1 MKSYFVYLLTRV
13 AMVFFRWVPRFIAH
27 PLLDLLAGATY
38 YLDAK
43 HRRIA
48 DVNLRIAFPELGLR
62 QRRRIARLSFQNTA
76 RNLLEIARMPQLT
89 RDSIASL
96 VEYDQDRG
104 LSHCLAARA
113 RGRGVLYLTG
123 HFGAWEL
130 LPAAHAV
137 YGYPL
142 SFVTRPLDNPALEE
156 YLTRMREI
164 RGNRVIPKKNSAR
177 QILEVLRSGG
187 DVGVL
192 VDQNTTLQEGMFAD
206 LFGVPAATTTSF
218 ARLALHT
225 GATVLPGY
233 ITPMRNGRY
242 RVKFLP
248 PVDLIQTGDM
258 ARDVEENTRN
268 FNLIVESIIREQP
281 ESWLWGHKRWKTQ
294 PQGQPDPYSLTDEQ
308 LDEFIA
314 RHRRPS
320 PVAGVQNQD
329 GGTQLPA
336 T

>member
-1 MKSYFVYLLTRV
+1 MESYFVYLVTRA
-13 AMVFFRWVPRFIAH
+13 AMVFFRWVPRAIAH
-27 PLLDLLAGATY
+27 PLLDALASATY
-38 YLDAK
+38 YLDVR

-48 DVNLRIAFPELGLR
+48 DVNLRIAFPELNGQ

-76 RNLLEIARMPQLT
+76 RNLLEISRMPRLT
-89 RDSIASL
+89 RDSITSL
-96 VEYDQDRG
+96 VEYDQHLG
-104 LSHCLAARA
+104 LQNCLAAHA
-113 RGRGVLYLTG
+113 KGKAVLYLTG
-123 HFGAWEL
+123 HFSAWEL

-142 SFVTRPLDNPALEE
+142 SFVTRPLDNPALEQ

-164 RGNRVIPKKNSAR
+164 TGNRVIPKKNAAR

-192 VDQNTTLQEGMFAD
+192 VDQNTTLQEGMFAE
-206 LFGVPAATTTSF
+206 LFCVPAATITSF

-233 ITPMRNGRY
+233 LTPMHNGRY

-248 PVDLIQTGDM
+248 PVDLVKTGDM
-258 ARDVEENTRN
+258 NRDVEENTRK

-294 PQGQPDPYSLTDEQ
+294 PPGQADPYSLTDEQ

-314 RHRRPS
+314 RHKRRA
-320 PVAGVQNQD
+320 PVAGV
-329 GGTQLPA
+329 
-336 T
+336 

>member
-1 MKSYFVYLLTRV
+1 MKSYFVYLAARA
-13 AMVFFRWVPRFIAH
+13 AMVFFRCVPRALAH
-27 PLLDLLAGATY
+27 PLLDLLASATY
-38 YLDAK
+38 YLDAR

-48 DVNLRIAFPELGLR
+48 DVNLRIAFPDLSRR

-76 RNLLEIARMPQLT
+76 RNLIEVARMPRLT
-89 RDSIASL
+89 RNRIASL
-96 VEYDQDRG
+96 VEYDPDRG
-104 LSHCLAARA
+104 LPNCVAAHA
-113 RGRGVLYLTG
+113 RGKGVLYLTG
-123 HFGAWEL
+123 HFSAWEL

-142 SFVTRPLDNPALEE
+142 SFVTRPLDNPALEQ

-164 RGNRVIPKKNSAR
+164 TGNKVIPKKSAAR

-192 VDQNTTLQEGMFAD
+192 IDQNTTLQEGMFAE

-233 ITPMRNGRY
+233 ITPMCNGRY

-258 ARDVEENTRN
+258 NRDVEENTRK

-281 ESWLWGHKRWKTQ
+281 ESWLWGHKRWKTR
-294 PQGQPDPYSLTDEQ
+294 PQGQPDPYSLTDGQ
-308 LDEFIA
+308 LDEFMA
-314 RHRRPS
+314 RYRRPS
-320 PVAGVQNQD
+320 PVAGVQGQD
-329 GGTQLPA
+329 GGTQLPPI
-336 T
+336 